1 MDIRDKKIKMPVWYL
16 MEPVM
21 KRLRQSSMPERS
33 RSIEVEA
40 LGRDEWLNIRHV
52 DFFGRDR
59 HVVIRL
65 QVHPINRGCGE
76 NAGEAQR
83 RVRRDPISALG
94 PLFGANGSMF
104 CTNASIIC
112 GKASW
117 SRPARGDARTVSRS
131 FTGSIAPGS
140 RRWN

>member
-16 MEPVM
+16 MEPLM

-65 QVHPINRGCGE
+65 QVHPINRGCVE

-83 RVRRDPISALG
+83 RVRRDPSSALNQ
-94 PLFGANGSMF
+94 PLDPCPRYVQPPRKRDCSHIQGIKIKLFQDFTWMHWF
-104 CTNASIIC
+104 FKRI
-112 GKASW
+112 
-117 SRPARGDARTVSRS
+117 RPV
-131 FTGSIAPGS
+131 
-140 RRWN
+140 